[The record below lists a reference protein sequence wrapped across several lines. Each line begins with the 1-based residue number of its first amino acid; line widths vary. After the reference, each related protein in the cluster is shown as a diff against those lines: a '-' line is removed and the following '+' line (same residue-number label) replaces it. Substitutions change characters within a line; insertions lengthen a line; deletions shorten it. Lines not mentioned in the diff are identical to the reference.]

1 MKVIISNGHFKFIL
15 GPAAAEAN
23 RRKILIGFI
32 TGGYPTSRVKHWISF
47 FRGSQNSIVKRL
59 LDREE
64 SIPEH
69 LVHPLWFS
77 EVIVQLAAVFRKI
90 SNAIKLSEAL
100 DDIGLRIYGYQA
112 TAFIRKSSAHIYHY
126 RSGYGHLSAK
136 IAKRQGMVLLC
147 DHSIAHPS
155 VCEFLVNNQG
165 RFPLA
170 GQNRKINR
178 FWNGI
183 LKDIDQ
189 SDHILVNS
197 DFVKDSFI
205 HQGWK
210 EDLVHVVYTGIDDNF
225 LKIVPDRDYYVDTLK
240 PLRLM
245 FAGDLGPRKGGE
257 YLIRALKNIK
267 DLPWQLEIIGTID
280 ADIKARFSEFLTD
293 KRVLISGYLNR
304 IELAKH
310 MSHADVFIFPSLAE
324 GSARVV
330 FMALASGCFVITT
343 PNSGSIVQDGIH
355 GLLVPPGDSGALEM
369 AIRKSLAMNRNE
381 IIQIGRMNAE
391 LIRAHY
397 TQDQYGDKLI
407 AIYKSIIAST
417 LSHKM
422 S

>member
-23 RRKILIGFI
+23 RRKILIGYI

-47 FRGSQNSIVKRL
+47 FRGFQNSIVKRL

-69 LVHPLWFS
+69 LVHSLWFS
-77 EVIVQLAAVFRKI
+77 EVIVQLAAAFRKI
-90 SNAIKLSEAL
+90 SNAIKLPEAL
-100 DDIGLRIYGYQA
+100 DEIGLLIYGYQA
-112 TAFIRKSSAHIYHY
+112 SAFIRKSSAHIYHF

-136 IAKRQGMVLLC
+136 IAKRQGMILLC

-155 VCEFLVNNQG
+155 ICEFLVKNQG
-165 RFPLA
+165 RFPL
-170 GQNRKINR
+170 GDKNRNIGR
-178 FWNGI
+178 FWSAI

-197 DFVKDSFI
+197 DFVKDTFI

-210 EDLVHVVYTGIDDNF
+210 EDLVHVIYTGIDNNF
-225 LKIVPDRDYYVDTLK
+225 LNIIPKRDYCVDSSR

-257 YLIRALKNIK
+257 FLINALKNIN
-267 DLPWQLEIIGTID
+267 DLPWQLEIVGSID
-280 ADIKARFSEFLTD
+280 PVIRAKFVDFLSD
-293 KRVLISGYLNR
+293 QRVTISGYLSR

-310 MSHADVFIFPSLAE
+310 MSNAEVFLFPSLAE

-343 PNSGSIVQDGIH
+343 PNSGSIVQNDIH
-355 GLLVPPGDSGALEM
+355 GMLVGPGDVGALEM
-369 AIRKSLAMNRNE
+369 AIRKSLAMDRNK
-381 IIQIGRMNAE
+381 IRQIGKKNAE
-391 LIRAHY
+391 VIRSNY
-397 TQDQYGDKLI
+397 TQDQYGDRLLALYQTLI
-407 AIYKSIIAST
+407 TKVISNCA
-417 LSHKM
+417 
-422 S
+422 